1 MNKYGYV
8 DVFPTRIH
16 KIKLDTKLIPNIT
29 FDDENHSKSFG
40 FVDILHTSK
49 EISYNRYRC

>member
-29 FDDENHSKSFG
+29 FEDENHSKSFG
-40 FVDILHTSK
+40 FVDI
-49 EISYNRYRC
+49 